1 MPRFARVVAKSNL
14 LQLDREFDF
23 LVPEPLSEQIAIGQ
37 QVSFPFGRNKK
48 LQQGFVTQLLDASE
62 FATSEIFEI
71 LHPSKVLSEELFR
84 FCRQVADR
92 QCVALGEILTAAIP
106 DHMSRVNL
114 EPQSTE
120 RFENEVVNP
129 VGVNPSLSSRSA
141 VLTSTRRFAH
151 QHRDHAD
158 WAFLALAE
166 ANATLAAG
174 KSAIVVVPDTSDLD
188 EVSQLAEVL
197 GFGPWLVT
205 FAPNQKKSD
214 RFKAF
219 HRAASL
225 GHSLV
230 LGTRSAIYAPVQN
243 LGLVVLH
250 DDLDDSLREQGSPF
264 TNARELALMRAGEG
278 VKLLFLA
285 PYRSIEIQRLV
296 EIGYLS
302 DHDVIAPPPRVSFT
316 EPSVRFDDASF
327 NLVRERLRMGPV
339 LILLPRKGSSS
350 SLYCSSCGS
359 RLRCD
364 CGGLIWE
371 PTQGVAICRICKK
384 PHVRCQQCQTSGF
397 KRGRTGSERTVSEL
411 GKVFPQVAIA
421 EATAEKKPSG
431 LKVKNQIVVATPGA
445 APKVR
450 GGYSAVLIL
459 DTDIWLSRQ
468 SLASEQLAF
477 RDWTTA
483 LQLLA
488 SDGRAVISGLDKELG
503 QAFSMQQHRQVA
515 AAQLAELRSL
525 GLPPATRIASI
536 ECAAEHLESVVS
548 SVKEVGAR
556 TLSVDSSKAS
566 VLISFAYQ
574 QGPEIAKS
582 LRAIA
587 LRTSARLQGTSKR
600 RGIRIV
606 MDDPDAL

>member
-1 MPRFARVVAKSNL
+1 MQRFARVVAKSNL
-14 LQLDREFDF
+14 IQLDREFDF
-23 LVPEPLSEQIAIGQ
+23 IVPENLAENIAVGQ
-37 QVSFPFGRNKK
+37 QVSFPFGRSKK
-48 LQQGFVTQLLDASE
+48 LQQGFVIKLIDSSE
-62 FATSEIFEI
+62 FATSEIADI
-71 LHPSKVLSEELFR
+71 LHPSVVLNEELFR

-106 DHMSRVNL
+106 DHMSRVL
-114 EPQSTE
+114 IEEEKSVACE
-120 RFENEVVNP
+120 LDIVNP
-129 VGVNPSLSSRSA
+129 VQVNPSLSSRSA
-141 VLTSTRRFAH
+141 VLTSTKRFTLE
-151 QHRDHAD
+151 DNDFAD

-166 ANATLAAG
+166 ANAALSAG
-174 KSAIVVVPDTSDLD
+174 KSAIVVVPDSAEL
-188 EVSQLAEVL
+188 EELSRLADVL
-197 GFGPWLVT
+197 GLANWLVT
-205 FAPNQKKSD
+205 FSPNQKKSD

-225 GHSLV
+225 SHCLV
-230 LGTRSAIYAPVQN
+230 IGTRSAIYAPIQN
-243 LGLVVLH
+243 LGLVVLY

-264 TNARELALMRAGEG
+264 TNARELALMRATDG
-278 VKLLFLA
+278 VRLLFLA

-302 DHDVIAPPPRVSFT
+302 DHDVIAAPPRVSFT

-327 NLVRERLRMGPV
+327 NLVRERLSIGPV

-350 SLYCSSCGS
+350 SLYCGSCSSK
-359 RLRCD
+359 LRCD

-371 PTQGVAICRICKK
+371 PTHGIAICRICKK
-384 PHVRCQQCQTSGF
+384 PHVRCQECQASGF
-397 KRGRTGSERTVSEL
+397 RRGRTGSERTVSEL
-411 GKVFPQVAIA
+411 GRVFPQVAIA

-431 LKVKNQIVVATPGA
+431 LKSKNQIVVATPGS
-445 APKVR
+445 APRVR
-450 GGYSAVLIL
+450 GGYSALLIL

-468 SLASEQLAF
+468 SLAAEQLAI

-488 SDGRAVISGLDKELG
+488 KDGRAVISGLDKELG
-503 QAFSMQQHRQVA
+503 QAFSMQQHRQLA
-515 AAQLAELRSL
+515 AAQLSELRML

-536 ECAAEHLESVVS
+536 ECAPEHLESVVTA
-548 SVKEVGAR
+548 VKEVGAK
-556 TLSVDSSKAS
+556 TLSVDSAKAS

-574 QGPEIAKS
+574 LGPEVSKT

-587 LRTSARLQGTSKR
+587 LRTSARLQGTSMR